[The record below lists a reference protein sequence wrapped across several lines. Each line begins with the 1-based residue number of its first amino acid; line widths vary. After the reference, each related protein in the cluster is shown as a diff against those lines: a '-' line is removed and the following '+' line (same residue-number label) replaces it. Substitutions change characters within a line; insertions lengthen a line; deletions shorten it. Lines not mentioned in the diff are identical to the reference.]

1 MTNTKLK
8 ITGISH
14 PRCIKTGVEVLTTP
28 ESIQHTKVKPRKV
41 ESLSLSFIGSIL
53 IAFFSIV
60 GCSDMPYT
68 GSMMTT
74 DTVDVNQY
82 IVSPNEELVCLQN
95 GHDSECLTLIPKN
108 TEKVDSIINGPIIH
122 IHPERLVYVFYHEG
136 EKIVQAEKVMDTTE
150 LVETLTET
158 KEDPSR
164 QTDDLV
170 DDTGP
175 VDDDPADDN
184 SPDDTQ
190 QPAPLQQQPITQ
202 QPVIQQPVIQQPVIQ
217 QPVIQ
222 QPVIQ
227 QPPQTTYQPGGTGT
241 VGDAPNANNNPDD
254 TQQPITPPPP
264 PPPPQQRTVDPPGG
278 TDTVGDAPNANN
290 NPDDTQ
296 QPDPPSQR
304 NNDPPNDNTPPP
316 PPQTTNQPRG
326 NSNQNVGSSNQNAG
340 GDNAPDPTVLHPKP
354 NAMYYNDLGG
364 WGVTIYY
371 PENYVGSRTQ
381 SDYGFSISSSN
392 GIAPV
397 LQGSINSNSGSARF
411 HITAGNG
418 TLYVNVV
425 WNTEST
431 RWKGDPPSERYLLQA
446 GSRGSHRIMIN
457 IR

>member
-1 MTNTKLK
+1 MAKTELK

-14 PRCIKTGVEVLTTP
+14 ARCIKTAAEVLTTL
-28 ESIQHTKVKPRKV
+28 ESIQHTKVKLRKV
-41 ESLSLSFIGSIL
+41 ESLSLSFISGIL
-53 IAFFSIV
+53 IAFFTIV

-108 TEKVDSIINGPIIH
+108 TQKVDGINGPIIH

-136 EKIVQAEKVMDTTE
+136 KKIVQAEKVMDTTE
-150 LVETLTET
+150 IVETLTET

-164 QTDDLV
+164 QTGDLSGDIV
-170 DDTGP
+170 VRDADDTQLS
-175 VDDDPADDN
+175 DPPPPPQN
-184 SPDDTQ
+184 PPSGDTQ
-190 QPAPLQQQPITQ
+190 QPIT
-202 QPVIQQPVIQQPVIQ
+202 
-217 QPVIQ
+217 
-222 QPVIQ
+222 
-227 QPPQTTYQPGGTGT
+227 PPPPPPPSQTNNLPGGTGT

-264 PPPPQQRTVDPPGG
+264 PQNPPSGGIQRRSQPPPPPPPPQIDAQSG
-278 TDTVGDAPNANN
+278 DTADDDPNANN
-290 NPDDTQ
+290 NPDNTQ

-304 NNDPPNDNTPPP
+304 NNDPPSDNTPPPP

-326 NSNQNVGSSNQNAG
+326 NSNQNSGNSNQNAG
-340 GDNAPDPTVLHPKP
+340 GNSAPDPPPAPIHPKP
-354 NAMYYNDLGG
+354 NAMYYNDRGG
-364 WGVTIYY
+364 WYVTIYY
-371 PENYVGSRTQ
+371 PENYTRARTQ

-392 GIAPV
+392 GITPV
-397 LQGSINSNSGSARF
+397 LQGSINSNSDNAQF
-411 HITAGNG
+411 FIKAGNG

-425 WNTEST
+425 WNTEPEHWT
-431 RWKGDPPSERYLLQA
+431 GEPPSERYLLQA
-446 GSRGSHRIMIN
+446 GPRGSHRIMIN